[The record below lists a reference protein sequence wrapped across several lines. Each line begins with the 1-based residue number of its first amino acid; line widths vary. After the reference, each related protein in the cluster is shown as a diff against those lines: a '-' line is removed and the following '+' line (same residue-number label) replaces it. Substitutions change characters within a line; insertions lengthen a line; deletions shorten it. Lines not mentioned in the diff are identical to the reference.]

1 MYVCMYV
8 CMYVQAIETLQTQA
22 VSGSGR
28 YLKLMVDS
36 YGDYS
41 VGVRQIQ
48 VVTSGGYTLTT

>member
-1 MYVCMYV
+1 
-8 CMYVQAIETLQTQA
+8 MYVQAIETLQTQA